1 MSQLFTILG
10 EERPRMDIPAARKDE
25 DYHRR
30 MGRSDLGA
38 LNTRMITRMCDK
50 AWRIERAFN
59 DQILTQEDIDTF
71 MLDDSMN
78 TRNRT
83 MFNFNLVR
91 SIIEQYRGTAV
102 QSTFNASVVP
112 VTHHSQTRR
121 QMELGKRMLM
131 HSLAEMSKESATIIG
146 SQYDLGGTMQET
158 QGIFE
163 SMWQD
168 RNITAM
174 NHLLERM
181 AALNDMERFNSDDM
195 LRFVI
200 WGVLPE
206 IARAEGHFKWQ
217 RIHPSEFFFD
227 PTFREPDMSDA
238 SFMGVFPQMS
248 MPRIAE
254 LWNVDPEAVKDIESS
269 IKQYGPNRYGDFSLM
284 GRTKVRVTSN
294 YWTDVMYQEFGYML
308 LNDIP
313 TLVRVGDREDGLK
326 DNPIS
331 YNDLIDPP
339 GTEADADLFHGKKT
353 RKSFVE
359 CTRFVDMLTW
369 EDMAGTSIHENKRKD
384 HALGRMP
391 DLVLDHGVY
400 GLQEYDPFD
409 PVRARFPIKVTT
421 YAVAGGEI
429 ISPIQAIMEPNRFIN
444 RILSAIE
451 AQANMSGGKALGVD
465 MDMVDP
471 ALTEEDVALRAKQG
485 RVIPFHANGRGVG
498 NSMQSHD
505 DSMGSGAYAMLQI
518 VNAVQDLIRT
528 VSGVN
533 ASFAGEAQK
542 NQLVGVTDVL
552 IQRGALMMEPVH
564 DAFADLKLQKY
575 RCMATAGKEFY
586 LQRPALLVEMVS
598 EADLV
603 PLIQGRWF
611 AMERFNAMVRRD
623 NPEQA
628 KRKTANAWLDILIQ
642 QGLIDRTRYAD
653 LYNRSYVDEV
663 AAGVRQYAAELGRA
677 EAVQQREQ
685 AKQQIIAGLTQQYQ
699 QADAQEQEAYKDQ
712 VNMAQMLAKE
722 GAKEKARITRAEVD
736 ADIEKEQ
743 LVPPSA

>member
-10 EERPRMDIPAARKDE
+10 GERPRMDVPAASKDE

-30 MGRSDLGA
+30 MGRADLGS
-38 LNTRMITRMCDK
+38 LNTGMITRMCDK

-112 VTHHSQTRR
+112 VTHHSRTRR
-121 QMELGKRMLM
+121 QLELGRMMLM
-131 HSLAEMSKESATIIG
+131 HSLAEMSRESAVMIG
-146 SQYDLGGTMQET
+146 SKQDLGESMQET

-163 SMWQD
+163 NMWQD
-168 RNITAM
+168 RNIAAM

-181 AALNDMERFNSDDM
+181 AAINDMERFNSDDM

-200 WGVLPE
+200 WGVLPV
-206 IARAEGHFKWQ
+206 IARADGHFKWQ

-254 LWNVDPEAVKDIESS
+254 MWNVDPDVVKDIESS
-269 IKQYGPNRYGDFSLM
+269 IRQYGPGRYGNFNLM

-294 YWTDVMYQEFGYML
+294 YWTDVMYQEFGYMM

-313 TLVRVGDREDGLK
+313 TLVRVGDREDGLR

-339 GTEADADLFHGKKT
+339 GTEADAELFHGNKT

-359 CTRFVDMLTW
+359 CTRFVDMLMW
-369 EDMAGTSIHENKRKD
+369 EDMAGMNIAEDKQKD

-391 DLVLDHGVY
+391 DLVLDY
-400 GLQEYDPFD
+400 GMYPLQEYDPFD
-409 PVRARFPIKVTT
+409 PVRARFPIKATT

-451 AQANMSGGKALGVD
+451 SQANMSGGKALGVD

-485 RVIPFHANGRGVG
+485 RVIPFHANGRGIG

-505 DSMGSGAYAMLQI
+505 DSIGSGAYAMLQI
-518 VNAVQDLIRT
+518 VNSVQDLIRT

-586 LQRPALLVEMVS
+586 LQRPSMLMDMVT
-598 EADLV
+598 EADMIPLV
-603 PLIQGRWF
+603 QSRWF
-611 AMERFNAMVRRD
+611 AMERFNATVLRD
-623 NPEQA
+623 NPDQS
-628 KRKTANAWLDILIQ
+628 KRKSANAWLDILIQ
-642 QGLIDRTRYAD
+642 QGLIDKVRYAD

-663 AAGVRQYAAELGRA
+663 AAGVRQYAAELSRA
-677 EAVQQREQ
+677 DAVQQREQ
-685 AKQQIIAGLTQQYQ
+685 AKQQIMAGLSQQYQ
-699 QADAQEQEAYKDQ
+699 QADAQEQDAYKDQ

-722 GAKEKARITRAEVD
+722 GAKEKAAMTQSQFQSELK
-736 ADIEKEQ
+736 KEQ
-743 LVPPSA
+743 PVSPGA